1 MAKFKVG
8 DKVRILDGSKIKNY
22 AGTWSEVGMRKYVGQ
37 TDEIN
42 KVYENG
48 YSLKGNCYTWDERGL
63 ELDEKIVIERHGN
76 KVVAKYGSK
85 VGVARCSP
93 EDEFD
98 FKIGADIAF
107 SRLIGCDYRL
117 ADDEFKQ
124 EEIKV
129 GDKVRVIG
137 NSRIKHHFPIGN
149 VVEVKNIDSDGDLNC
164 VGKNEFGYRVYQILS
179 KNDVEKVTDTFDWD
193 GFKAKKFFVKCTKDN
208 FDEFVTE
215 AKKHGCTFKPDEN
228 LNPFTCG
235 LREMI
240 QLLADLAGHK
250 TVNKNEI
257 IVNFEDGRLKVMIS
271 IMPDAEI
278 VTW

>member
-22 AGTWSEVGMRKYVGQ
+22 CGGWNDDDMREYVGQ
-37 TDEIN
+37 
-42 KVYENG
+42 VYEIERFKCPG
-48 YSLKGNCYTWDERGL
+48 YSLKGIYFVWDERGL
-63 ELDEKIVIERHGN
+63 ELVTDEKIVIERHGN
-76 KVVAKYGSK
+76 KVVAKSTNGK
-85 VGVARCSP
+85 VGVAKCSP
-93 EDEFD
+93 EDTFD

-107 SRLIGCDYRL
+107 SRLMGIEYK
-117 ADDEFKQ
+117 FKQ

-137 NSRIKHHFPIGN
+137 NSRIKHYFPIGN
-149 VVEVKNIDSDGDLNC
+149 VVEVGDIDSEGDLNC
-164 VGKNEFGYRVYQILS
+164 LGKNKFGYRTYQTLS

-193 GFKAKKFFVKCTKDN
+193 GFKAEKFFVKCTKDN

-215 AKKHGCTFKPDEN
+215 AKKHGCTFKGDF
-228 LNPFTCG
+228 NPFTSDS
-235 LREMI
+235 REMI

-257 IVNFEDGRLKVMIS
+257 IVNFKDGHLKVMI
-271 IMPDAEI
+271 IILPDAEI
-278 VTW
+278 ITW